1 MDTADLFS
9 EFAQSQHHS
18 ELLEILRNENDSIH
32 YSITVNFVTLFE
44 TSAQLGDDI
53 LSNPKDVLPL
63 CDQALIAAQKK
74 ILAKFSEDE
83 IAAEGLTLKTKIH
96 ARLAG
101 LPVCPELN
109 RSVFPGNEDLSSFL
123 RVTGTVIRTMIPKVL
138 EYRRNYF
145 CPKCKKST
153 LIEAEYE
160 MHYVIP
166 QPNGCRMTEGC
177 KGMPSVVKAVDDNN
191 FKDYQEI
198 KIQEQVTM
206 LSMGRIPRSLWVTLE
221 DDLVGM
227 CKPGDDVVVSGIL
240 LRRWKPTTVP
250 GNRFDIDLV
259 LLANHIQVCN
269 DHRASM
275 LITREIRDEF
285 SEFWKL
291 NASCPFDARNQ
302 ILASIC
308 PQVYGL
314 YLVKLAVG
322 CVLAGGVTR
331 QGEGGGRVRG
341 ESHLLLVGDPGTGK
355 SHILNFAS
363 KLCPRSVHT
372 TGVGATSAGL
382 TVSAIQENGEW
393 QLEAGALVLSD
404 GGICCIDEFNSI
416 REHDRT
422 SIHEAMEQQTISVA
436 KAGLVCKLNTRC
448 SVLAATNPK
457 GQYDSEQ
464 PMSVNVA
471 LASPLLSRFDLVLIL
486 LDSRNAEWDKMVSTF
501 ILKNKDPLSDRT
513 MFRQKTSLWS
523 LEKLQA
529 YFCVI
534 KEFEPMFTPNANT
547 IITSYY
553 QAQRKAE
560 SRNKARTTVRL
571 LESLVRLSQ
580 AHARLMFRK
589 EVTVQDAIVSA
600 SLIESSMQGSA
611 LIGDVNALHTSF
623 PVKPIEEYKVQ
634 VKLILQRLG
643 LISIMNEELAAIEKL
658 EKKHLR
664 EYQRNHVPDLDESI
678 SDPLS
683 KSDISTEELPV
694 PKPTRTVPDS
704 KPTQSI
710 AEKLSKVFSSI
721 RKGKDNIAYKA
732 AETVKNPKIKKTGR
746 LKHQAHA
753 GRRKNEDE
761 NKGGAS
767 KKSEEPDSSS
777 DDSVGDYIDAL
788 LNSSKSDSNDAKID
802 NKRRRSHE
810 GCDEKVDNISS
821 TSDSDNERL
830 EKPQKS
836 TKHFK
841 RIRRFADSSDS
852 EDSCTGLVLSDSPNQ
867 AGFSKN
873 DTKNIEKGRD
883 QSNSNLEISRRISK
897 SGSESTSVNNTSN
910 LNDHT
915 GNVDCLDPSE
925 TTKELLPKEKISS
938 KLLPNKSPTNRMN
951 GDDVIRM
958 YSSKFINNKTYD
970 STPSNGEILGKENR
984 NESNNQLGAS
994 DGNAKTNSTAENN
1007 DFNNSLLMKKRDNPF
1022 VEKISKTSRIENS
1035 ISNNSRL
1042 DSLNDLFEDGSG
1054 PFSNNGRKNLKNLE
1068 LTPSHNSRAIV
1079 SASSDSRSIKGFN
1092 NSDNRDKKDLNSQSS
1107 SSQGLDFDQMNS
1119 DDEDEI
1125 LSSLSPIKLEASSSR
1140 KSKAEQNVLKQ
1151 HFPKVGSQNSFS
1163 SEKFSAE
1170 QVIKKVNS
1178 SQDIF
1183 NRASQNSLGS
1193 SPSISSRISV
1203 QKLFVDPVDEDEDAI
1218 LNIDI

>member
-1 MDTADLFS
+1 METADLFS
-9 EFAQSQHHS
+9 ELVETQHHTD
-18 ELLEILRNENDSIH
+18 LLDILRNKNNSMH
-32 YSITVNFVTLFE
+32 FSVTVNFVTLFE

-63 CDQALIAAQKK
+63 CDQALVAAQRK
-74 ILAKFSEDE
+74 ILAKFSEQE
-83 IAAEGLTLKTKIH
+83 ITSEGLTLKTKVH

-166 QPNGCRMTEGC
+166 QPNGCQVTEGC

-227 CKPGDDVVVSGIL
+227 CKPGDDIVVSGIL

-250 GNRFDIDLV
+250 GSRFDIELV

-275 LITREIRDEF
+275 LVTREIRDEF
-285 SEFWKL
+285 SEFWKS

-331 QGEGGGRVRG
+331 GGGEGGGGGRVRG

-363 KLCPRSVHT
+363 QLCPRSVHT
-372 TGVGATSAGL
+372 TGVGATTAGL

-457 GQYDSEQ
+457 GQYDRDQ

-486 LDSRNAEWDKMVSTF
+486 LDSRNAEWDKMVSSF
-501 ILKNKDPLSDRT
+501 ILKNKDPLSDRS
-513 MFRQKTSLWS
+513 MFSQKTSLWS
-523 LEKLQA
+523 LEKLRA

-534 KEFEPMFTPNANT
+534 KELEPTFTPNANT

-571 LESLVRLSQ
+571 LESLVR
-580 AHARLMFRK
+580 
-589 EVTVQDAIVSA
+589 
-600 SLIESSMQGSA
+600 
-611 LIGDVNALHTSF
+611 
-623 PVKPIEEYKVQ
+623 
-634 VKLILQRLG
+634 
-643 LISIMNEELAAIEKL
+643 
-658 EKKHLR
+658 
-664 EYQRNHVPDLDESI
+664 
-678 SDPLS
+678 
-683 KSDISTEELPV
+683 
-694 PKPTRTVPDS
+694 
-704 KPTQSI
+704 
-710 AEKLSKVFSSI
+710 
-721 RKGKDNIAYKA
+721 
-732 AETVKNPKIKKTGR
+732 
-746 LKHQAHA
+746 
-753 GRRKNEDE
+753 
-761 NKGGAS
+761 
-767 KKSEEPDSSS
+767 
-777 DDSVGDYIDAL
+777 
-788 LNSSKSDSNDAKID
+788 
-802 NKRRRSHE
+802 
-810 GCDEKVDNISS
+810 
-821 TSDSDNERL
+821 
-830 EKPQKS
+830 
-836 TKHFK
+836 
-841 RIRRFADSSDS
+841 
-852 EDSCTGLVLSDSPNQ
+852 
-867 AGFSKN
+867 
-873 DTKNIEKGRD
+873 
-883 QSNSNLEISRRISK
+883 
-897 SGSESTSVNNTSN
+897 
-910 LNDHT
+910 
-915 GNVDCLDPSE
+915 
-925 TTKELLPKEKISS
+925 
-938 KLLPNKSPTNRMN
+938 
-951 GDDVIRM
+951 
-958 YSSKFINNKTYD
+958 
-970 STPSNGEILGKENR
+970 
-984 NESNNQLGAS
+984 
-994 DGNAKTNSTAENN
+994 
-1007 DFNNSLLMKKRDNPF
+1007 
-1022 VEKISKTSRIENS
+1022 
-1035 ISNNSRL
+1035 
-1042 DSLNDLFEDGSG
+1042 
-1054 PFSNNGRKNLKNLE
+1054 
-1068 LTPSHNSRAIV
+1068 
-1079 SASSDSRSIKGFN
+1079 
-1092 NSDNRDKKDLNSQSS
+1092 
-1107 SSQGLDFDQMNS
+1107 
-1119 DDEDEI
+1119 
-1125 LSSLSPIKLEASSSR
+1125 
-1140 KSKAEQNVLKQ
+1140 
-1151 HFPKVGSQNSFS
+1151 
-1163 SEKFSAE
+1163 
-1170 QVIKKVNS
+1170 
-1178 SQDIF
+1178 
-1183 NRASQNSLGS
+1183 
-1193 SPSISSRISV
+1193 
-1203 QKLFVDPVDEDEDAI
+1203 
-1218 LNIDI
+1218 